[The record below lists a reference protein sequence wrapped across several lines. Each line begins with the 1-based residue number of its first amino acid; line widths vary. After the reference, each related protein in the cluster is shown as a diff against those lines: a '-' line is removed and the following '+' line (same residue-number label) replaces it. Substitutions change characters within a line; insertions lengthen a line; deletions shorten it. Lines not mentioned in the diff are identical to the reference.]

1 MLSSCKSC
9 WISLSNRAQMLFNVN
24 RCKRRSK
31 RRRLSSSFD
40 LETSSFAAL
49 EISGQFKQVFK
60 VMDANGDG
68 KISPLELSE
77 LLLCLGHEKSTA
89 SEAAEGMVREMDFDG
104 DGYIDLDEFMHA
116 VVNDTGDDGA
126 TNGGEDYL
134 MDAFL
139 IFDSDKNGLISAKE
153 LRNVLNS
160 LGFNKCSLQQCMRM
174 IRGVD
179 KDGDGF
185 VDFKEFRSM
194 MKAAEC
200 TS

>member
-1 MLSSCKSC
+1 MLSSCKTC
-9 WISLSNRAQMLFNVN
+9 WISLSKGAKTFFNVN

-31 RRRLSSSFD
+31 RRKLSSSFD

-60 VMDANGDG
+60 VIDSNGDG

-77 LLLCLGHEKSTA
+77 VLLCLGHEKSTA
-89 SEAAEGMVREMDFDG
+89 SKAAQGMVKEMDFDG

-116 VVNDTGDDGA
+116 VVNDTSDGA
-126 TNGGEDYL
+126 MNGGEDYL

-153 LRNVLNS
+153 LRNVLNG
-160 LGFNKCSLQQCMRM
+160 LGFNKCSLQQCTRM
-174 IRGVD
+174 IRRVD
-179 KDGDGF
+179 KGGDGF

-194 MKAAEC
+194 MKAAER

>member
-1 MLSSCKSC
+1 MLSYCKTC
-9 WISLSNRAQMLFNVN
+9 WISVSKRAQMFFNVN
-24 RCKRRSK
+24 RCKRRPK
-31 RRRLSSSFD
+31 RPKLSSSFD
-40 LETSSFAAL
+40 LKTSSFASM

-68 KISPLELSE
+68 KISPLELSQV
-77 LLLCLGHEKSTA
+77 LLCLGHEKSTA
-89 SEAAEGMVREMDFDG
+89 SKAAEGIVREMDFDG

-116 VVNDTGDDGA
+116 VVVNDAGDEAID
-126 TNGGEDYL
+126 GGEDYL

-139 IFDSDKNGLISAKE
+139 MFDRDKNGLISAKE

-160 LGFNKCSLQQCMRM
+160 LGFNKCSLQECKRM

-194 MKAAEC
+194 MNAGE
-200 TS
+200 